1 MKDSF
6 LKNITELNLF
16 TKEDK
21 LILAISGGADS
32 VALARLLH
40 ENGFNFVFAHCN
52 FNLRGRESDQDELFV
67 KNLSKKLDIQFF
79 SIRNK

>member
-6 LKNITELNLF
+6 LKNIKELNLF
-16 TKEDK
+16 SKKDK

-52 FNLRGRESDQDELFV
+52 TFEL
-67 KNLSKKLDIQFF
+67 
-79 SIRNK
+79 